1 MKNSIVS
8 IEVEYWEPRNE
19 TVVTDSGFRFLDT
32 LSIIKRVVV
41 WEGSKEVIFK
51 KFYAENNSLRY
62 CNGSHYKFKEAEI
75 QQEYITW
82 YKSLSKAVTFNM
94 FYGNGVVD

>member
-8 IEVEYWEPRNE
+8 IKVEYWEPRNE
-19 TVVTDSGFRFLDT
+19 TVVTDSGFRYFDT
-32 LSIIKRVVV
+32 KSIIKRVVV

-51 KFYAENNSLRY
+51 KFYAENNRLRY
-62 CNGSHYKFKEAEI
+62 CNGSHYKFKKAEI

-82 YKSLSKAVTFNM
+82 YKSLSEGVKFNM